1 MMGRPDSARLLI
13 LATGADPESLLE
25 LQASLESLGHQVVTA
40 AGGPAALSEIR
51 EEMPDLVILDM
62 TRPGPSGPELCH
74 PIREAAP
81 AIPII
86 VLSSNASESDRVAAL
101 DLGADDCLTKPFGP
115 DELLARIRAV
125 LRRSRSHHGL
135 GQALEVGDFSFDRN
149 ARRITLLSKEIGLT
163 PKEFDI
169 LSYLLNNPRKVVTQR
184 ELLLAVWG
192 PESAE
197 EADYLRVYVSRLR
210 RKIEPDPAHPR
221 YILTVPW
228 VGYRMDP
235 AGPSGPSG
243 LPLDE

>member
-1 MMGRPDSARLLI
+1 MMGRSDSARLLI

-25 LQASLESLGHQVVTA
+25 LQASLASQGHQVVTA
-40 AGGPAALSEIR
+40 AGGAAALSEIR

-62 TRPGPSGPELCH
+62 TRPGLSGPELCDR
-74 PIREAAP
+74 IREAAP
-81 AIPII
+81 SIPII
-86 VLSSNASESDRVAAL
+86 VLSSNGSESDRVAAL

-125 LRRSRSHHGL
+125 LRRSRPHQGL
-135 GQALEVGDFSFDRN
+135 AQALAIGDFHLEHDS
-149 ARRITLLSKEIGLT
+149 RRIMLLGKEIALT

-169 LSYLLNNPRKVVTQR
+169 LSYLLNNPKKVVTQR

-197 EADYLRVYVSRLR
+197 ETDYLRVYVSRLR
-210 RKIEPDPAHPR
+210 RKVELDPGHPR

-228 VGYRMDP
+228 IGYRMDP
-235 AGPSGPSG
+235 AG
-243 LPLDE
+243 EAA

>member
-25 LQASLESLGHQVVTA
+25 LQASLASHGHQVVTA
-40 AGGPAALSEIR
+40 AGGPAALGEIR
-51 EEMPDLVILDM
+51 EEIPDLVILDM
-62 TRPGPSGPELCH
+62 TRPGLSGPELCDR
-74 PIREAAP
+74 IREAAP

-86 VLSSNASESDRVAAL
+86 VLSSNGSESDRVAAL

-125 LRRSRSHHGL
+125 LRRSRPHQGL
-135 GQALEVGDFSFDRN
+135 AHALEVGDFCLEPEI
-149 ARRITLLSKEIGLT
+149 RRIMLLGKEINLT

-169 LSYLLNNPRKVVTQR
+169 LSYLLNNPKKVVTQR

-210 RKIEPDPAHPR
+210 RKVEPDPAHPR

-235 AGPSGPSG
+235 SG
-243 LPLDE
+243 

>member
-25 LQASLESLGHQVVTA
+25 LQASLASHGHQVVTA
-40 AGGPAALSEIR
+40 AGGPAALGEIR

-62 TRPGPSGPELCH
+62 TRPGLSGPELCDR
-74 PIREAAP
+74 IRETAP

-86 VLSSNASESDRVAAL
+86 VLSSNGSESDRVAAL

-125 LRRSRSHHGL
+125 LRRSRPHQGL
-135 GQALEVGDFSFDRN
+135 AQALEIGDFRLEQDI
-149 ARRITLLSKEIGLT
+149 RRIMLLGKEINLT

-169 LSYLLNNPRKVVTQR
+169 LSYLLNNPKKVVTQR

-210 RKIEPDPAHPR
+210 RKVEPDPGHPR
-221 YILTVPW
+221 YILTIPW
-228 VGYRMDP
+228 IGYRMDP
-235 AGPSGPSG
+235 GG
-243 LPLDE
+243 

>member
-1 MMGRPDSARLLI
+1 LLI

-25 LQASLESLGHQVVTA
+25 LQSSLASQGHQVVTA

-62 TRPGPSGPELCH
+62 TRPGLSGPELCDR
-74 PIREAAP
+74 IRAAAP

-86 VLSSNASESDRVAAL
+86 VLSSNGSESDRVAAL
-101 DLGADDCLTKPFGP
+101 DLGADDCLAKPFGP

-125 LRRSRSHHGL
+125 LRRSRSHQSL
-135 GQALEVGDFSFDRN
+135 GAIHEVGDFSLDRN
-149 ARRITLLSKEIGLT
+149 TRRITLLSKEIALT

-169 LSYLLNNPRKVVTQR
+169 LSYLLSNPKKVVTQR

-197 EADYLRVYVSRLR
+197 ETDYLRVYVSRLR
-210 RKIEPDPAHPR
+210 RKVELDPGHPR

-228 VGYRMDP
+228 IGYRMDP
-235 AGPSGPSG
+235 GG
-243 LPLDE
+243 

>member
-13 LATGADPESLLE
+13 LATGADPDSLLE
-25 LQASLESLGHQVVTA
+25 LQASLASQGHQVVTA
-40 AGGPAALSEIR
+40 AGGAAALSEIR

-62 TRPGPSGPELCH
+62 TTPGLSGTELCDQ
-74 PIREAAP
+74 IREAAP
-81 AIPII
+81 ILPVI
-86 VLSSNASESDRVAAL
+86 VLTSQASESDRVAAL

-125 LRRSRSHHGL
+125 LRRSRRHQSH
-135 GQALEVGDFSFDRN
+135 GQPLEVGDFSIERDI
-149 ARRITLLSKEIGLT
+149 RRIVLLGKEINLT

-169 LSYLLNNPRKVVTQR
+169 LSYLLNNPKKVVTHR

-210 RKIEPDPAHPR
+210 RKVEPDPAHPR

-235 AGPSGPSG
+235 SG
-243 LPLDE
+243 